1 MSLPL
6 PLVVAY
12 KNAYGDFGSYETSY
26 VPELMDNGW
35 RLAEILNRKNILWAP
50 FSFLSNA
57 KIQAGVFF
65 ECPKEDDPDFA
76 WCRQSGIPT
85 LLVITENMFLQPN
98 LSYETI
104 KPWFDKI
111 LTYWDLEVDGGR
123 IEFLPYALD
132 LARGLKFLSGLD
144 SSPRSLLLGM
154 VSSWKKSSMPG
165 DLYRKRNSLAI
176 GAAKILEKK
185 MAIWGPGW
193 NHFDVFP
200 KKWQRTIAKRSKL
213 LSRWLFGW
221 PNRSVRGQLLGGEE
235 VKWRA
240 LAQCEFC
247 LCMENN
253 RELSGYITE
262 KIFKAFFAGCVPC
275 YQGDPGAVRWIPPDT
290 FLSMEGIE
298 TGVELVRRLR
308 AISRKEIRGYRERG
322 RCFLESPQS
331 RIFDSSAWVAKVA
344 GAIEGLLEKRA
355 QSPRGG

>member
-1 MSLPL
+1 
-6 PLVVAY
+6 VAY
-12 KNAYGDFGSYETSY
+12 KNAYGDFESYETSY
-26 VPELMDNGW
+26 VPELINNGC
-35 RLAEILNRKNILWAP
+35 RLAEVLNRKNILWAP
-50 FSFLSNA
+50 FSCLSHA
-57 KIQAGVFF
+57 KIRAGVFF
-65 ECPKEDDPDFA
+65 ECCRENDPHMA
-76 WCRQSGIPT
+76 WCRQNGIPT

-98 LSYETI
+98 LFYATI

-111 LTYWDLEVDGGR
+111 LTYWDLEVDGDR

-132 LARGLKFLSGLD
+132 FAKGVKFLSGLD
-144 SSPRSLLLGM
+144 NSPRPLLLGT

-165 DLYRKRNSLAI
+165 DLYGKRNRLAI
-176 GAAKILEKK
+176 GAAKILGKK

-193 NHFDVFP
+193 KHFDVFP
-200 KKWQRTIAKRSKL
+200 KKWQRTIAKRSRF
-213 LSRWLFGW
+213 LSRLLFGW
-221 PNRSVRGQLLGGEE
+221 PNRSVRGPLPRGEE

-240 LAQCEFC
+240 LAQGEFC

-262 KIFKAFFAGCVPC
+262 KIFNAFFAGCVPC

-290 FLSMEGIE
+290 FVSMEGIE
-298 TGVELVRRLR
+298 TGAELVRRLR
-308 AISRKEIRGYRERG
+308 AISREEIRGYRERAL
-322 RCFLESPQS
+322 RFLESSQS